1 GKDIAH
7 QFSRQLA
14 EHGITIVSGMAHGID
29 AAAHMGALEAGGR
42 TIAVLGCGVDRIYP
56 SDHRALAARITESG
70 ALLSEF
76 PMGSRPEAKH
86 FPRRNRLLSGI
97 SLGVL
102 IVEAALRSGALIT
115 ASHAAEQGREVFAVP
130 GSIHQPG
137 SEGTHA
143 LIQEGAKLAHRVD
156 DILDELN
163 IVHEGAQSRA
173 AAERLAPGDEIEALL
188 LESLSREPL
197 HIDCNDK
204 KFPDLMVLNQEERRS
219 LEEAYECWVLGC
231 LFDVLEFKGG
241 EYLWQERDGFQMRP
255 HPLGDR
261 HMMLV
266 KLTTGTATREKLYKL
281 VKQRRDAVLS
291 TQDEQEM
298 AAYCA
303 LLEHYKREAYGEK
316 WGKVSSESELPFE
329 DMMTVRVLSD
339 EVQHVMESPL
349 VRSLGPEAI
358 GQKAEEVMARA
369 EQFTRRREDGKL
381 ALLAATQSKS

>member
-1 GKDIAH
+1 MPESAYWLAFSLVPLIGTRRFHLLLRAFGSAASAWHAGERELREAGLDARATASVLTVRARLDLDAELRKIERAGARMLTSLDDEYPPLLRHVDDAPIVLYIRGKLTPADERALAVVGTRRASTYGKDIAH

-102 IVEAALRSGALIT
+102 IVEAPLRSGALIT

-197 HIDCNDK
+197 HID
-204 KFPDLMVLNQEERRS
+204 DL
-219 LEEAYECWVLGC
+219 A
-231 LFDVLEFKGG
+231 
-241 EYLWQERDGFQMRP
+241 
-255 HPLGDR
+255 R
-261 HMMLV
+261 H
-266 KLTTGTATREKLYKL
+266 TGLPIAT
-281 VKQRRDAVLS
+281 
-291 TQDEQEM
+291 
-298 AAYCA
+298 
-303 LLEHYKREAYGEK
+303 
-316 WGKVSSESELPFE
+316 VSSILTILELKG
-329 DMMTVRVLSD
+329 L
-339 EVQHVMESPL
+339 
-349 VRSLGPEAI
+349 
-358 GQKAEEVMARA
+358 ARMVGHMQYCLTA
-369 EQFTRRREDGKL
+369 
-381 ALLAATQSKS
+381 